1 MLARA
6 TTAVLLFS
14 FLSCT
19 TLRPVGDANV
29 YLANSRPGHIWVRTI
44 DETWVVEAPRLIG
57 DTLVG
62 FVDGEYREFLPGAV
76 REVRV
81 REPAPRRTVFLTAGM
96 IAVGAFLIATLASTG
111 PGGRLPTPEDDPTN
125 TNP

>member
-1 MLARA
+1 MLGRA

-19 TLRPVGDANV
+19 TLRPVADANA
-29 YLANSRPGHIWVRTI
+29 YLSTSRPGRVWVRTT
-44 DETWVVEAPRLIG
+44 DETLLVEAPRLIG

-62 FVDGEYREFLPGAV
+62 FVEGEYREFLPDAV

-81 REPAPRRTVFLTAGM
+81 RESAPRRTVFLTAGM
-96 IAVGAFLIATLASTG
+96 IAVGAFLIATLAGTG